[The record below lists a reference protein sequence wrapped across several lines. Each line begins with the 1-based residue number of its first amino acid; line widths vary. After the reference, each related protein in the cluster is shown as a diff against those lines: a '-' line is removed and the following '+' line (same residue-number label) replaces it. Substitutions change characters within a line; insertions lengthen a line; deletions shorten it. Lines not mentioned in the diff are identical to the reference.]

1 MNESNKSG
9 ARSVLITGA
18 EGYLGR
24 QVVEALAAQAVGGSD
39 GVTIVASDI
48 RPPANPLDNVIYLT
62 VDIRSDELARALKEH
77 QVDTV
82 VHLAAIVT
90 PGPNEDREASHA
102 VEVRGTRSIL
112 RACLA
117 SGVERFVY
125 TSSGAAYGY
134 YADNPEWLDEE
145 DQIRGNAE
153 FAYSDHK
160 RQVEEMLARWRE
172 RSPELKQLI
181 FRPGTILGAT
191 ADNQITALFEKPFIL
206 GVAGSLSP
214 FVFIWDQD
222 VVGAIVKG
230 VQEGG
235 VGIYNLA
242 GDGVLTMPDIAE
254 RLGKRYIA
262 FPAWLLRGALWVLSK
277 LGLTQYGPEQIGF
290 LQYRPVLANRRLKE
304 EFGYIPKKTT
314 REVFEF
320 FLEARGYAPLPE
332 PEPEPEPEPVPEPT
346 SVPTPEPNPLPTPT
360 PTPEPTPEPAPTPPP
375 VPPPTPE
382 PAPERPKQEKAPE
395 PPAPTVVDD
404 FIAKEL
410 AASEGADQQSLA
422 GEAEPDQPEE
432 AGRGDDTRELL
443 RQSSKSFRRR
453 FDKKRKKK

>member
-1 MNESNKSG
+1 MNQAAKTG

-24 QVVEALAAQAVGGSD
+24 QVVEALASQPD
-39 GVTIVASDI
+39 GAMTIVASDI
-48 RPPANPLDNVIYLT
+48 RPPASPLSKVTYLT
-62 VDIRSDELARALKEH
+62 ADIRSAELAQALKQH

-90 PGPNEDREASHA
+90 PGPRDDREAAHA

-117 SGVERFVY
+117 GGVERLVY

-134 YADNPEWLDEE
+134 HVDNPEWLDED
-145 DQIRGNAE
+145 DQIRGNPE

-172 RSPELKQLI
+172 HHPELKQLI
-181 FRPGTILGAT
+181 FRPGVILGAS

-206 GVAGSLSP
+206 GVSGSASP

-222 VVGAIVKG
+222 VVMAIVKG
-230 VQEGG
+230 VRQGG

-242 GDGVLTMPDIAE
+242 GDGVLTMPQIAE
-254 RLGKRYIA
+254 RLGKRYVA
-262 FPAWLLRGALWVLSK
+262 LPAWLLRGALWVLSK

-304 EFGYIPKKTT
+304 EFGYLPQKTT

-320 FLEARGYAPLPE
+320 FLQARGYAAPPE
-332 PEPEPEPEPVPEPT
+332 SGLERPASQARQEPD
-346 SVPTPEPNPLPTPT
+346 
-360 PTPEPTPEPAPTPPP
+360 PA
-375 VPPPTPE
+375 
-382 PAPERPKQEKAPE
+382 APETSETSPSRELGNEFMK
-395 PPAPTVVDD
+395 
-404 FIAKEL
+404 KEL
-410 AASEGADQQSLA
+410 SISREPGGQPQASEIETGQT
-422 GEAEPDQPEE
+422 EP
-432 AGRGDDTRELL
+432 GRGDDTREML
-443 RQSSKSFRRR
+443 RQSSRNFRRR
-453 FDKKRKKK
+453 FGKKPKA

>member
-1 MNESNKSG
+1 MNPKEQSG

-24 QVVEALAAQAVGGSD
+24 QVVEALASQAGEAM
-39 GVTIVASDI
+39 TIVASDI
-48 RPPANPLDNVIYLT
+48 RPPAAPLSKVIYLT
-62 VDIRSDELARALKEH
+62 TDIRSEELAQALKRH

-90 PGPNEDREASHA
+90 PGPRDDREAAHA

-117 SGVERFVY
+117 SGVERLVY

-134 YADNPEWLDEE
+134 HADNPEWLDE
-145 DQIRGNAE
+145 DDPIRGNPE

-172 RSPELKQLI
+172 RHPELKQLI
-181 FRPGTILGAT
+181 FRPGVILGAS

-206 GVAGSLSP
+206 GVSGSASP

-222 VVGAIVKG
+222 VVMAIVKG
-230 VQEGG
+230 VRKGG
-235 VGIYNLA
+235 AGIYNLA
-242 GDGVLTMPDIAE
+242 GDGVLTMPQIAE
-254 RLGKRYIA
+254 RLGKRYVA
-262 FPAWLLRGALWVLSK
+262 LPAWLLRGALWVLSK

-304 EFGYIPKKTT
+304 EFGYIPQKTT

-320 FLEARGYAPLPE
+320 FLQARGYAALPGSE
-332 PEPEPEPEPVPEPT
+332 
-346 SVPTPEPNPLPTPT
+346 LAR
-360 PTPEPTPEPAPTPPP
+360 PAAQDRQEAGPA
-375 VPPPTPE
+375 
-382 PAPERPKQEKAPE
+382 APETAE
-395 PPAPTVVDD
+395 PFPGDD
-404 FIAKEL
+404 FIKQEPSAPEKPGGQL
-410 AASEGADQQSLA
+410 RASEIQTEQ
-422 GEAEPDQPEE
+422 AEP
-432 AGRGDDTRELL
+432 GRGDDTRQML
-443 RQSSKSFRRR
+443 RQSSRNFRRR
-453 FDKKRKKK
+453 FGKKSKG